1 MFDEMKTKVSPCER
15 EIKFAVSDI
24 IYSLFI
30 FPHVQMWKPCPS
42 VLVDRYS
49 RSTIGL
55 AKFPNEARTKI
66 DVETIQ

>member
-30 FPHVQMWKPCPS
+30 FPQVQM
-42 VLVDRYS
+42 
-49 RSTIGL
+49 
-55 AKFPNEARTKI
+55 
-66 DVETIQ
+66 